1 MCYFEVLEGRRH
13 KEAPGDGQNA
23 GTVGVVLALI
33 NAEPCGWGLAFLT
46 EAAVVRRAPED
57 RLWVWFSVVQG
68 FLCVSEA
75 HFPFL
80 PTGGNSL
87 APRLL

>member
-13 KEAPGDGQNA
+13 KKAPGDGQNT
-23 GTVGVVLALI
+23 GTVGVVLALVS
-33 NAEPCGWGLAFLT
+33 AGPRGWGLAFLT

>member
-1 MCYFEVLEGRRH
+1 MEVLDGRSH
-13 KEAPGDGQNA
+13 KKAPGDGQNT
-23 GTVGVVLALI
+23 GTGGVVLALV
-33 NAEPCGWGLAFLT
+33 NAGPLGWGLAFLT